1 VQTDSLRV
9 LIVDDSP
16 EDTRIIRRLLTRSRH
31 DGVSVLTAETA
42 GRGLERLQSD
52 GADLVLLDY
61 NLPGE
66 DGLTF
71 LRRLTGIVKLP
82 PVILLTGQGSERL
95 AVEAVRSGASD
106 YVPKDDLTSELLDDA
121 VADALKRFKHDEE
134 LSELDD
140 QIMIALAAAA
150 EGKDPAT
157 AGHMQRMARCAVLLG
172 AELGLARPQLDVLR
186 YGALLHDIG
195 KLAVRTEILSKQG
208 PLTMDEYEEMQQHVL
223 VGERICSCLW
233 CAQQVAPIIRY
244 HHERWDGGGYMEGLS
259 GEQIPLLARIVSVV
273 DAFDAMSA
281 DRPYSQASPPERVLR
296 ELRKG
301 AGKQWDPTITETFV
315 SLIEQQGLD
324 PSLSAAQRIVR
335 AA

>member
-31 DGVSVLTAETA
+31 DGVNVLTAETTS
-42 GRGLERLQSD
+42 RGLERLQSD

-95 AVEAVRSGASD
+95 AVQAVRSGAFD
-106 YVPKDDLTSELLDDA
+106 YVPKDELTAELLDDA
-121 VADALKRFKHDEE
+121 VDRALAQFKRNEE

-140 QIMIALAAAA
+140 QIMVALAAAA

-157 AGHMQRMARCAVLLG
+157 AGHMERMARCAVLLG
-172 AELGLARPQLDVLR
+172 AELGLERPQLDVLR

-195 KLAVRTEILSKQG
+195 KLAVRPEVLLKRG
-208 PLTMDEYEEMQQHVL
+208 PLTMDEYDEMQQHVI
-223 VGERICSCLW
+223 VGERICSGLW
-233 CAQQVAPIIRY
+233 CAEQVAPIIRY
-244 HHERWDGGGYMEGLS
+244 HHEHWDGGGYLEGLS
-259 GEQIPLLARIVSVV
+259 GEHVPLLARIVSIV

-281 DRPYSQASPPERVLR
+281 DRLYSKARPAERVLQ

-301 AGKQWDPTITETFV
+301 AGKQWDPAITEVFV
-315 SLIEQQGLD
+315 SLIEQQALD
-324 PSLSAAQRIVR
+324 PSLSSAQRIVR

>member
-1 VQTDSLRV
+1 MQTDSLRV

-31 DGVSVLTAETA
+31 EGVRVFAADTT
-42 GRGLERLQSD
+42 GRCMERLQSD

-71 LRRLTGIVKLP
+71 LRRLTGVVKLP

-106 YVPKDDLTSELLDDA
+106 YVPKDELTSELLDEA
-121 VADALKRFKHDEE
+121 VDRALEQFKHDEE
-134 LSELDD
+134 LNEMDD
-140 QIMIALAAAA
+140 QILVALAAAA
-150 EGKDPAT
+150 EGKDPMT
-157 AGHMQRMARCAVLLG
+157 AGHLQRIGRCAVLLG
-172 AELGLARPQLDVLR
+172 AELGLERPQLDVLR

-195 KLAVRTEILSKQG
+195 KLAVRADILAKQG
-208 PLTMDEYEEMQQHVL
+208 PLTIDEYEEVQQHVL

-233 CAQQVAPIIRY
+233 CAEQVAPIIRY
-244 HHERWDGGGYMEGLS
+244 HHERWDGGGYMEGLA
-259 GEQIPLLARIVSVV
+259 GEQIPLLARIVSIV
-273 DAFDAMSA
+273 DAFDAMSV
-281 DRPYSQASPPERVLR
+281 DRPYHRGFPPGRVLQ

-301 AGKQWDPTITETFV
+301 AGTQWDPAITEVFV
-315 SLIEQQGLD
+315 SLIEQHGLD
-324 PSLSAAQRIVR
+324 PSLTLPQRTTR